1 MANRKYIKD
10 YTLTHSVDK
19 KGRYRTGAEYT
30 GDLFTFR
37 EAPEPVR
44 RQGIRAAIACG
55 IAWAAWIGSLFLN
68 TGAMR
73 CFYISLPYV
82 FTALALWHL
91 SSSVVTILTAKP
103 PLYRRQSH
111 QVSMI
116 YPPAAL
122 WSAALPAVSLLGLG
136 ITAALGKG
144 SFNTQDIWFAVLGAI
159 PVVCACFCFSL
170 RKTFVTEKQE
180 RKQKNPPDIS

>member
-1 MANRKYIKD
+1 MANRRYIKD
-10 YTLTHSVDK
+10 YTLTHSVDN

-30 GDLFTFR
+30 GDLFTFQLPLSLVHQ
-37 EAPEPVR
+37 A
-44 RQGIRAAIACG
+44 GKKAAVACG
-55 IAWAAWIGSLFLN
+55 LAWAAWLGSLFLN

-82 FTALALWHL
+82 FTALALWKL
-91 SSSVVTILTAKP
+91 SSSVVTALTVKP
-103 PLYRRQSH
+103 PMYRRQSH

-122 WSAALPAVSLLGLG
+122 WSAALPTVSLLGLG

-144 SFNTQDIWFAVLGAI
+144 DFGRQDILFAVLGAI
-159 PVVCACFCFSL
+159 PVACACFCFSL
-170 RKTFVTEKQE
+170 RKSFLTENQGKAA
-180 RKQKNPPDIS
+180 K